1 MTVLLH
7 PLDGEI
13 IHCAF
18 IRILKIP
25 DGGTSRSVCRS
36 CWFLQAYPRMA
47 LPPGPGKRGSDTW
60 CIPYCTPALSSCV
73 TLAVLY
79 CALYFPLL
87 PGYVFLSS
95 RFSCTYQPGENGQ
108 IISFFFY
115 PGKKRRYRRQTV
127 DVLEIL
133 RNTMDVLGGPRIG
146 SQVASGANI
155 RSKRWHTIRVVMTF
169 RRWLTPRRHDGTSF
183 SPRLRV
189 VLTFRRWWASGDKVL
204 AGSSA
209 LVSLVPSC

>member
-60 CIPYCTPALSSCV
+60 CIPYCTPALSPCV

-79 CALYFPLL
+79 CALYL
-87 PGYVFLSS
+87 PPSLV
-95 RFSCTYQPGENGQ
+95 RVCFSLESFFVYQPGENGQ

-115 PGKKRRYRRQTV
+115 PGKKRRYRRTAV

-133 RNTMDVLGGPRIG
+133 RNTMDVLGDPGLGCRWPRELTYDPG
-146 SQVASGANI
+146 DGI
-155 RSKRWHTIRVVMTF
+155 RSG
-169 RRWLTPRRHDGTSF
+169 LS
-183 SPRLRV
+183 
-189 VLTFRRWWASGDKVL
+189 
-204 AGSSA
+204 
-209 LVSLVPSC
+209 

>member
-60 CIPYCTPALSSCV
+60 CIPYCTPRYL
-73 TLAVLY
+73 LAS
-79 CALYFPLL
+79 PLL
-87 PGYVFLSS
+87 CFIVPYTSLSCPGMFFSRVVFRVPTGGKRTDHIIFLLPWEKTKVQTNGCGCS
-95 RFSCTYQPGENGQ
+95 RNPPEHHGCAW
-108 IISFFFY
+108 
-115 PGKKRRYRRQTV
+115 
-127 DVLEIL
+127 
-133 RNTMDVLGGPRIG
+133 GPRIG
-146 SQVASGANI
+146 LQVASGANI
-155 RSKRWHTIRVVMTF
+155 RSRRWHTIRVVMTF
-169 RRWLTPRRHDGTSF
+169 RRWLTPEDTMERAFHRDYELS
-183 SPRLRV
+183 
-189 VLTFRRWWASGDKVL
+189 
-204 AGSSA
+204 
-209 LVSLVPSC
+209 

>member
-1 MTVLLH
+1 MHSLL
-7 PLDGEI
+7 
-13 IHCAF
+13 
-18 IRILKIP
+18 
-25 DGGTSRSVCRS
+25 
-36 CWFLQAYPRMA
+36 YPRA
-47 LPPGPGKRGSDTW
+47 IFLRHP
-60 CIPYCTPALSSCV
+60 C
-73 TLAVLY
+73 
-79 CALYFPLL
+79 CALLCPIL
-87 PGYVFLSS
+87 PSLARVC
-95 RFSCTYQPGENGQ
+95 FSLESFFVYQPVENGQ

-115 PGKKRRYRRQTV
+115 PGKKRWYRRTAV